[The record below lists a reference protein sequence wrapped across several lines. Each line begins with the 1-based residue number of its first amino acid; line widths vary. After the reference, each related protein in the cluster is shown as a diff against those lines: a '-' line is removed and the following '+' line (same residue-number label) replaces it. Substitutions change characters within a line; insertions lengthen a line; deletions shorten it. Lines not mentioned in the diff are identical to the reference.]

1 MLTKLMQ
8 VNTAQEGIIETQAA
22 IIDELFILV
31 CQYAN
36 IDELEGIE
44 PLLTSIKDAAE
55 RKERLL

>member
-22 IIDELFILV
+22 IIDELFVLV